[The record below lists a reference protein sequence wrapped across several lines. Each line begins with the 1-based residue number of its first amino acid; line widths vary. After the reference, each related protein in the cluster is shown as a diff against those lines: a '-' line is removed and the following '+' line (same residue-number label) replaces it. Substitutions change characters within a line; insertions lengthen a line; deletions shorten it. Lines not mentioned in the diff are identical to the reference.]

1 MMMENPIK
9 IKRRT
14 YLIKSRFQLK
24 YTGLIL
30 LFMFIVAWLVGY
42 TVYYTGWLLMGER
55 LANVYPQGRLVAIMR
70 TIDLT
75 LFLRLLLVTP
85 LVALV
90 SILLS
95 HRIAGPVYRIEQFLK
110 SVAQGDLSMK
120 LRLRKGDELRD
131 LADAINEMTS
141 DLKNRVNKLKGLTN
155 MAELELE
162 KLKMMLGEGIPD
174 IKIVKSEVD
183 ELANSIKDLDDHLSE
198 YRLSTVE
205 D

>member
-1 MMMENPIK
+1 MMENPIK